1 MRIIEEIGI
10 VQGIGMRLKNAIK
23 TGNVIPNTH
32 KNKIWKL
39 TSNFCTL
46 FTNMKLTSNE

>member
-1 MRIIEEIGI
+1 MIAKIGDCARIR
-10 VQGIGMRLKNAIK
+10 MRLKNAIK
-23 TGNVIPNTH
+23 TGNVIPNTQ